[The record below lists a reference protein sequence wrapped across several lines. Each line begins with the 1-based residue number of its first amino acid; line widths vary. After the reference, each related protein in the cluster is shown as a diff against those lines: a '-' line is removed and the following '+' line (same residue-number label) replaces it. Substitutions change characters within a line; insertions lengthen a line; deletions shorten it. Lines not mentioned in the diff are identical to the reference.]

1 MSNAGRIMV
10 WATVVESYRFILS
23 HPRDLLRVGW
33 LPLIAL
39 FALNLLF
46 GTFDPAPV
54 GLDVTDLL
62 PSLGKITANIL
73 VQSIIA
79 AAILVA
85 WHRVVLLGA
94 GSQPG
99 SLAVGFGLRELR
111 YLVAWLM
118 LSILFLVLFTVAFAL
133 VVGVGFT
140 LLVALKAVLLL
151 SGTDGLLAL
160 GQRGHFVSLEY
171 ASLPPAVLLA
181 TYFASRLSLILPA
194 MATDK
199 PRTLAGAWR
208 LSAGNGWR
216 LAFASVCVMLPV
228 ELVIVGVSF
237 AARELLGTALHY
249 PLALASSFGVLLLIV
264 ATGTVLSLFSVELDQ
279 KVAAAS

>member
-1 MSNAGRIMV
+1 MSSAGRIMV
-10 WATVVESYRFILS
+10 WATVAESYRFILS

-33 LPLIAL
+33 LPLLAL
-39 FALNLLF
+39 FGLNLLF
-46 GTFDPAPV
+46 GTFDPAAAVP
-54 GLDVTDLL
+54 DVTDML
-62 PSLGKITANIL
+62 PSLGRITVNIL
-73 VQSIIA
+73 VQSVIA

-99 SLAVGFGLRELR
+99 SLTIGFGLRELR
-111 YLVAWLM
+111 YLFAWLM
-118 LSILFLVLFTVAFAL
+118 LSILFLVLFTVAFGL
-133 VVGVGFT
+133 VVGIGFT
-140 LLVALKAVLLL
+140 LLVALKALLLL
-151 SGTDGLLAL
+151 SGSDGLLAL
-160 GQRGHFVSLEY
+160 GQSDQFVALEY
-171 ASLPPAVLLA
+171 ACLAPAVLLA

-228 ELVIVGVSF
+228 ELVIVGISF
-237 AARELLGTALHY
+237 AAKEFLGTLLHY
-249 PLALASSFGVLLLIV
+249 PLAFASSFGVLLLIV

-279 KVAAAS
+279 QVAAAT